1 MKNQMTKE
9 NRNSNEVVIL
19 KSNKIF
25 RKAICVFLC
34 VAIMI
39 MPLTQAASALIVYP
53 IGVTEAK
60 ADEAIGKTDIL
71 IESVISELTG
81 GTLADLIMPELYQS
95 NALSDIM
102 VMIYQMMLEYESTM
116 SSIGIDISVSGVAS
130 KLSAYPEVYAKLM
143 QYSTTTW
150 AYVDLEGA
158 NWNLTDK
165 YEFANAVAAILSPLN
180 DVLYALLCNG
190 TYSFGSFL
198 ILNNLVSFSG
208 DYGYENTIIPLL
220 ENFGCV
226 YIKDAADFYEQAEA
240 DKNSMIS
247 NILLD
252 LLYFAEEV
260 LDAPAQMLSE
270 NLPNIVYFLLYGGFT
285 DVMESLISP
294 AKVGVLGIDMTESLM
309 SSLTETFEDPL
320 SFSETEDFDEMI
332 SSLTGGTGFELAP
345 LDFEQ
350 MAGCGT
356 VVDGKV
362 VAKTSDA
369 YILILTFIIDTFKL
383 NQDSIAA
390 MAGDEAGE
398 IVNSLTSL
406 FDIDTSDLITVIVNL
421 LTSYSGSTNNYRW
434 TYSNH
439 TTTEVTYSTYVT
451 SDNAL
456 TMVNGL
462 DAVIDELMLE
472 TGAEESLS
480 ETISK
485 AIYSNNLVT
494 LLATTIY
501 SLFAT
506 QEVSQI
512 VSFLGIPTTT
522 SGLASYL
529 SASQFTAAKETL
541 NSVSSWEE
549 LDGVEIDWGFE
560 DGSKEGFI
568 TAATYV
574 LLPLTEIFYMILAEG
589 NITLFDAIDLYGS
602 NGYETGIIPLLEN
615 FGVSADSIK
624 TYEEYKATAS
634 TSQGIT
640 DILNSLCSLV
650 DQLIAAP
657 IYTATAIIPN
667 IVYFL
672 ENGGLT
678 NCIENLLYPITYIAE
693 TLGIGDILDTYL
705 SDFTDIDVLDSLT
718 AAIPEF
724 IEGLSFE
731 SIDLTAYSS
740 LGTLVE
746 MSSKATY
753 LGEATTRMYVQSDQS
768 AVLVTLMRFLVD
780 LMKLPGNDSF
790 LTSLM
795 AGMTSSNEM
804 FTSFTDG
811 ITTQLA
817 TMSTDETL
825 SWFYSLFFQERVVED
840 EVEEEVYVPTIVYEQ
855 ESSISP
861 AVLFAIFLIILS
873 GGVILF
879 LKKDKIKKAIEKTK
893 EKQQKIKEEK
903 LS

>member
-1 MKNQMTKE
+1 MKSSK
-9 NRNSNEVVIL
+9 IL
-19 KSNKIF
+19 

-39 MPLTQAASALIVYP
+39 MPLTQAASALVVYP

-60 ADEAIGKTDIL
+60 AEESIGKTDIL
-71 IESVISELTG
+71 IESVVDELTG
-81 GTLADLIMPELYQS
+81 GTLAELIMPELYQS
-95 NALSDIM
+95 NALSGIM
-102 VMIYQMMLEYESTM
+102 VVIYQAMMEYESTM
-116 SSIGIDISVSGVAS
+116 STIGIDISVSGVAS

-143 QYSTTTW
+143 EFSTTSW
-150 AYVDLEGA
+150 DYVDLGDA

-165 YEFANAVAAILSPLN
+165 YEFASAVAAMLSPLN

-190 TYSFGSFL
+190 TYSFGSIL
-198 ILNNLVSFSG
+198 IFNNLVSFSG

-226 YIKDAADFYEQAEA
+226 YIKDATEFYTQAEA
-240 DKNSMIS
+240 DKNTMIS

-252 LLYFAEEV
+252 LLYFAEEI
-260 LDAPAQMLSE
+260 LAAPAQMLSE

-294 AKVGVLGIDMTESLM
+294 ATVAVLGLDMTESLM
-309 SSLTETFEDPL
+309 SSLTDTFENPL
-320 SFSETEDFDEMI
+320 SFAETDDFDEML
-332 SSLTGGTGFELAP
+332 SSLTGDSGFELAP

-350 MAGCGT
+350 MANCGT

-362 VAKTSDA
+362 VSNTSDA
-369 YILILTFIIDTFKL
+369 FILILTFIIDTFKL
-383 NQDSIAA
+383 NQDSIAL
-390 MAGDEAGE
+390 MAGDEGSE

-406 FDIDTSDLITVIVNL
+406 FDISTSDLIAVIVNL
-421 LTSYSGSTNNYRW
+421 LTSYEGTTNNYRW
-434 TYSNH
+434 TYSNY
-439 TTTEVTYSTYVT
+439 TATEVTYSTYVT
-451 SDNAL
+451 TDNAL

-480 ETISK
+480 DTISK

-506 QEVSQI
+506 EEVSQI
-512 VSFLGIPTTT
+512 VGLLGIPTTT

-541 NSVSSWEE
+541 TSVSSWEE

-574 LLPLTEIFYMILAEG
+574 LLPLTDIFYMILAEG

-640 DILNSLCSLV
+640 DILNSLCSLI

-657 IYTATAIIPN
+657 VYTATAIIPN

-672 ENGGLT
+672 ENDGLT

-693 TLGIGDILDTYL
+693 TLGIDDILDTYL
-705 SDFTDIDVLDSLT
+705 SDFTDVDVLDSLT
-718 AAIPEF
+718 SAIPEF

-746 MSSKATY
+746 LDSKATY

-768 AVLVTLMRFLVD
+768 AVLVTLMRYLVD
-780 LMKLPGNDSF
+780 LMKIPGNDSF

-795 AGMTSSNEM
+795 SGMTSSNEM

-817 TMSTDETL
+817 TMSTDEMI

-840 EVEEEVYVPTIVYEQ
+840 VVVEEEYVPTIVYE
-855 ESSISP
+855 EDSSISP
-861 AVLFAIFLIILS
+861 AVLFAIFLIIAS

-879 LKKDKIKKAIEKTK
+879 LRKDKIKAVIKKSK
-893 EKQQKIKEEK
+893 DKQQKIKEEK